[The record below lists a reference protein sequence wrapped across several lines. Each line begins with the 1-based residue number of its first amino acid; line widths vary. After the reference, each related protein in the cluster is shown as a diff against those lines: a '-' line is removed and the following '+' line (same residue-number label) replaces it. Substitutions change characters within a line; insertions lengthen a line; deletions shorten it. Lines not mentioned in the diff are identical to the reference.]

1 MNSSD
6 MLLAGQLDLKADAV
20 DVGMPGDKSDG
31 VVGVGVVSDVFV
43 DIDVVVGAPDE
54 CVALLLLAEDCDD
67 DL

>member
-43 DIDVVVGAPDE
+43 DIDVVVGADE

>member
-43 DIDVVVGAPDE
+43 DIDVVVDADK

>member
-1 MNSSD
+1 MT
-6 MLLAGQLDLKADAV
+6 ADAV

-43 DIDVVVGAPDE
+43 DIDVVVGADE
-54 CVALLLLAEDCDD
+54 CVALLAFAEDCDD